1 MIGNKQFYSICFL
14 LCAMTFVLTACSGNS
29 DKKQGTARGASTSAP
44 YELMVVADK
53 DWLKTLGGQSVKDL
67 IYAYMPCTPQP
78 EPWLRATIVEPHN
91 FKGVFQNYA
100 NILMVDVG
108 SKYKKANF
116 HVAYNVYAK
125 PQIVVTLCAPT
136 DADMTMLCEL
146 HFDEIL
152 DLFNHAE
159 DQRAQQR
166 LRKKYSQIV
175 QTQAKNQFQCLIFAP
190 EELNAIK
197 KGKDFF
203 WASSQGQHEQYWNL
217 CMYSYPYTSRQTF
230 TLDYFIEKRDSF
242 MRANIQGEDE
252 GSYMSSERSVL
263 QSRNITVNNHFVQE
277 VRGLW
282 QMEHA
287 AMGGPFISYAQVDT
301 VHNRVLV
308 AEGFV
313 YAPDKKKHDFLR
325 QLEAALQT
333 IQLPTAKQ

>member
-1 MIGNKQFYSICFL
+1 MTGNKRFCNIFLL
-14 LCAMTFVLTACSGNS
+14 LCAVTCVLTACSGNS

-44 YELMVVADK
+44 YELMVVVNK
-53 DWLKTLGGQSVKDL
+53 DWLNTTGGQSVKDL
-67 IYAYMPCTPQP
+67 VYADMPCTPQP

-100 NILMVDVG
+100 NILMVDV
-108 SKYKKANF
+108 STKYKRADF
-116 HVAYNVYAK
+116 RVAYNVYAK

-136 DADMTMLCEL
+136 DVDMTLLCEV
-146 HFDEIL
+146 HHDEIL

-159 DQRAQQR
+159 DLRAQQR

-175 QTQAKNQFQCLIFAP
+175 QAQAKKQFHSIIFTP

-197 KGKDFF
+197 VGKDFF

-242 MRANIQGEDE
+242 MRVNIQGEDE
-252 GSYMSSERSVL
+252 GSYMSSDRRVL
-263 QSRNITVNNHFVQE
+263 QSRNITVNNHYVQE

-282 QMEHA
+282 QMENA

-301 VHNRVLV
+301 VNNRVLV

-333 IQLPTAKQ
+333 LQLPSNKQ

>member
-1 MIGNKQFYSICFL
+1 MRNKRFTNLFL
-14 LCAMTFVLTACSGNS
+14 LIYAVTCVLTACSGDS

-44 YELMVVADK
+44 YELMVVANK
-53 DWLKTLGGQSVKDL
+53 DWLKTAGGQSVNDL
-67 IYAYMPCTPQP
+67 IYANMPCTPQP

-91 FKGVFQNYA
+91 FKGVFQNYS
-100 NILMVDVG
+100 NILMVDVS
-108 SKYKKANF
+108 SKYKNPDF

-125 PQIVVTLCAPT
+125 PQTVITLCAPT
-136 DADMTMLCEL
+136 DAAMTLLCEL
-146 HFDEIL
+146 HYDEIL
-152 DLFNHAE
+152 DLFNRAE

-166 LRKKYSQIV
+166 LRKRYSKVV
-175 QTQAKNQFQCLIFAP
+175 QTQAKKQFQCLIYAP

-217 CMYSYPYTSRQTF
+217 CMYAYPYTSSQTF

-252 GSYMSSERSVL
+252 GSYMSSDRRTL
-263 QSRNITVNNHFVQE
+263 QSRNITVNNHYVQE

-301 VHNRVLV
+301 VNNRVLV

-313 YAPDKKKHDFLR
+313 YAPNKKKHDFIR

-333 IQLPTAKQ
+333 LQLPSAQQ